1 MKDFLLL
8 KVEEK
13 NYAFFANTGLFA
25 EISEIAAY
33 VLDNGDIEEKEIIE
47 KFKNDYDEAQIKN
60 EIYMMKKF
68 VQKQKENCKG
78 NIVKDRYKGY
88 ENMDFF
94 AWKKNH
100 GFVCLWLD
108 IAYDCNLKCR
118 YCFGDGGDY
127 GRKRELMTEDK
138 AKKCI
143 DFWLEHLSPHAK
155 YVYITFFGGEPLL
168 NYKVLK
174 YATEYIESSLNGKDI
189 TIIYS
194 LTTNGTI
201 YSDEIADFLL
211 EHNINPLISIDGIKK
226 IQDRN
231 RPFNSGKG
239 SYSIVKENVNKYLK
253 KFEFLRARMTVTKED
268 VPYFK
273 QSVEHIWNMGIPY
286 VMYDLVASTDTEL
299 MVDEKDLQV
308 LKKQIL
314 DLEEISYNNIITGK
328 NEVLW
333 SLIKPA
339 KKIHEADW
347 HGSCSL
353 CGLTTVVFDPQGC
366 MFKCHRL
373 AGSPKFEVGTIDKGI
388 DWGKFNDRF
397 DRNTP
402 LECEKCWARAVC
414 QEGCPQ
420 IRLTYNNT
428 VERNYPLWC
437 EHNKFIIERSLNLYS
452 KLYKNDEKNFK
463 RFFK

>member
-1 MKDFLLL
+1 
-8 KVEEK
+8 
-13 NYAFFANTGLFA
+13 
-25 EISEIAAY
+25 
-33 VLDNGDIEEKEIIE
+33 
-47 KFKNDYDEAQIKN
+47 
-60 EIYMMKKF
+60 
-68 VQKQKENCKG
+68 
-78 NIVKDRYKGY
+78 
-88 ENMDFF
+88 
-94 AWKKNH
+94 
-100 GFVCLWLD
+100 
-108 IAYDCNLKCR
+108 
-118 YCFGDGGDY
+118 
-127 GRKRELMTEDK
+127 
-138 AKKCI
+138 
-143 DFWLEHLSPHAK
+143 
-155 YVYITFFGGEPLL
+155 
-168 NYKVLK
+168 
-174 YATEYIESSLNGKDI
+174 
-189 TIIYS
+189 
-194 LTTNGTI
+194 
-201 YSDEIADFLL
+201 
-211 EHNINPLISIDGIKK
+211 
-226 IQDRN
+226 
-231 RPFNSGKG
+231 
-239 SYSIVKENVNKYLK
+239 
-253 KFEFLRARMTVTKED
+253 MTVTKED

-286 VMYDLVASTDTEL
+286 VMYDLVASTDKEL

-314 DLEEISYNNIITGK
+314 DLEQLSYNNIITGK

-373 AGSPKFEVGTIDKGI
+373 AGNPKFEVGTLDKGI
-388 DWGKFNDRF
+388 NWEKFNDRF

-452 KLYKNDEKNFK
+452 KLYKNDKENFK
-463 RFFK
+463 RFFNR